1 MVVMNFSTGD
11 GAKTSSASGGGAQA
25 NLPPLAFVSIN
36 EMPDYRPAFSQG
48 AARADVDGNLWVRT
62 STVRAG
68 SVGGGPIYDVINR
81 KGEVVDRLQVPA
93 GRQIVGFGKGGVVYM
108 QARDDKAAWIER
120 THR

>member
-1 MVVMNFSTGD
+1 
-11 GAKTSSASGGGAQA
+11 
-25 NLPPLAFVSIN
+25 
-36 EMPDYRPAFSQG
+36 
-48 AARADVDGNLWVRT
+48 
-62 STVRAG
+62 VRAG

-81 KGEVVDRLQVPA
+81 KGEVIDRLQVPA